1 MHMTA
6 LLTVEESR
14 ALVAAAAKAFQPR
27 TPITT
32 KELFAGRWKEL
43 TSVAD
48 AVNQKGLHVVI
59 YGERGVGKTSLANV
73 VSPTIWAI
81 DHFQKEEG
89 TVPERMVLKTVTSSS
104 DTFSSI
110 WEKLFQDLSYANNKT
125 SIGLKVGSKGRI
137 PLLQALG
144 LQTPLRVD
152 DIRRVLATLPGS
164 IFIVDEFD
172 RAPKHVTKA
181 FTDLIKTLSDF
192 GVDATVILVGVS
204 DTITKLIADHASI
217 GRAISQV
224 WLRRMTPRDLQAI
237 LTNAEKT
244 LNVEFSIEAVNLIV
258 RVSQGLPHYT
268 HLVGLHS
275 VRCAAESNF
284 SRRIER
290 PDVFTA
296 LEQSTKEA
304 EQSARDMHGLAT
316 HSSHKDAL
324 FQHVLLACAVAAAQS
339 DDALGYFNPASV
351 VEPLTR
357 ILNRQVEIATFNSH
371 LSEFCQAKRGPVFE
385 RIGQSRAY
393 RYRFVDPMVVPFVFM
408 NAVEKNIVSETT
420 LTEMLR

>member
-1 MHMTA
+1 LA
-6 LLTVEESR
+6 
-14 ALVAAAAKAFQPR
+14 AAAAKAFQPR

-89 TVPERMVLKTVTSSS
+89 TVPERMVLKTVTSTS

-125 SIGLKVGSKGRI
+125 AIGLKVGSKGRV
-137 PLLQALG
+137 PLIQALG

-152 DIRRVLATLPGS
+152 DIRRVLATMPGA

-172 RAPKHVTKA
+172 RAPKDVTKT

-224 WLRRMTPRDLQAI
+224 WLRRMTPKDLQAI

-244 LNVEFSIEAVNLIV
+244 LNVEFSVEAVSLIV

-275 VRCAAESNF
+275 VRCAAENNF

-290 PDVFTA
+290 PDVFKA
-296 LEQSTKEA
+296 LEQATKDA
-304 EQSARDMHGLAT
+304 EHTARDMHSLAT

-324 FQHVLLACAVAAAQS
+324 FRHVLLACAVAAAQS
-339 DDALGYFNPASV
+339 HDALGYFNPASV
-351 VEPLTR
+351 VDPLTR
-357 ILNRQVEIATFNSH
+357 ILSRQVEIATFNSH
-371 LSEFCQAKRGPVFE
+371 LSEFCQSKRGPVLE

-408 NAVEKNIVSETT
+408 NAVEKNIVSETI
-420 LTEMLR
+420 LTQMLS

>member
-1 MHMTA
+1 MEMT
-6 LLTVEESR
+6 LTVQEAE
-14 ALVAAAAKAFQPR
+14 ALSAAAAKAFQPR

-32 KELFAGRWKEL
+32 KALFAGRWKEL
-43 TSVAD
+43 MSVAD

-73 VSPTIWAI
+73 VQATVWTT
-81 DHFQKEEG
+81 DHFGKPEG
-89 TVPERMVLKTVTSSS
+89 SVPERMVLKTVTSTS

-125 SIGLKVGSKGRI
+125 TIGLNAGGKGRI
-137 PLLQALG
+137 PLMQALN
-144 LQTPLRVD
+144 LNVPLKVD
-152 DIRRVLATLPGS
+152 DIRRVLSTLPGT
-164 IFIVDEFD
+164 ILIVDEFD
-172 RAPKHVTKA
+172 RASRDVTKV

-204 DTITKLIADHASI
+204 DTVGKLIADHASI
-217 GRAISQV
+217 GRSISQV
-224 WLRRMTPRDLQAI
+224 WLRRMTPKDLEAI
-237 LTNAEKT
+237 LANAEKT
-244 LNVEFSIEAVNLIV
+244 LSVEFSTEAANLIV
-258 RVSQGLPHYT
+258 HISQGLPHYT
-268 HLVGLHS
+268 HLVGLHA
-275 VRCAAESNF
+275 VRCAADNF

-290 PDVFTA
+290 QDAFRA

-304 EQSARDMHGLAT
+304 EQTARETHSLAT

-339 DDALGYFNPASV
+339 NDALGYFNPAAV
-351 VEPLTR
+351 VEPLSR
-357 ILNRQVEIATFNSH
+357 ILDRPVEIATFNSH
-371 LSEFCQAKRGPVFE
+371 LSEFCQIKRGPVLE
-385 RIGQSRAY
+385 RTGQARAY

-408 NAVEKNIVSETT
+408 NAVEKKLVSEAN